1 MCLDGYKEGKNKIY
15 QSGSQ
20 RIFIIEATK
29 CKYYIIKTGVRLDA
43 TLLNASIIFSYG
55 ANSKIK
61 SDVLFSSI

>member
-20 RIFIIEATK
+20 RIFIEATK
-29 CKYYIIKTGVRLDA
+29 CKYYIVKTGVRLDA
-43 TLLNASIIFSYG
+43 ILLNASVMFSYG